1 MKKIMK
7 KMVLVITLIAITVS
21 CNKNDDTPA
30 ITSPSSRN
38 IKYEVVGNFSGPNL
52 TVAFTPALGGAVS
65 ENINTLPW
73 SKEFTA
79 LSSVSGVGLNITGY
93 GGVTGQKLTLKI
105 YAGGNVV
112 RELTITADN
121 SGVIAG
127 AMNPYVF

>member
-1 MKKIMK
+1 MKKFMK
-7 KMVLVITLIAITVS
+7 QMVLVITLMAITAS
-21 CNKNDDTPA
+21 CNKNDDSTA

-52 TVAFTPALGGAVS
+52 TAAFTPATGGAVS
-65 ENINTLPW
+65 EDINALPW

-79 LSSVSGVGLNITGY
+79 LSSVPAVALNITGV
-93 GGVTGQKLTLKI
+93 GGVTGQTLTLKI